1 MSTAAGT
8 APCRSRGNARMG
20 VSRYEFRSTWHSTP
34 HLATCSN
41 DYPFWWAQLRHVAPH
56 GDSERGLQSFLAND
70 RHPG

>member
-1 MSTAAGT
+1 
-8 APCRSRGNARMG
+8 MG